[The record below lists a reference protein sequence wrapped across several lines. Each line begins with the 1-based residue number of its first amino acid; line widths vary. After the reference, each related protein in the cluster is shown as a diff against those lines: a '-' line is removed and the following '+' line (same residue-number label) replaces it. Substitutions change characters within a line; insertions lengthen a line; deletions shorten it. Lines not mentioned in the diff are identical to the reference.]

1 MIKVVSV
8 GKIKNKELTSI
19 IEDYERRLIKYIN
32 LKIIEVDDV
41 SYDDVEKS
49 IELEYQSIMK
59 QVKESDYL
67 IVLDIDGIQLSS
79 KELSNKLEQI
89 FMNHSDIVFVI
100 GGSNGL
106 SPKLKEKARIKLSF
120 SKLTFPHQLFR
131 LMLMEQIYRSFK
143 IMKNETYHK

>member
-8 GKIKNKELTSI
+8 GKIKNKELTSV
-19 IEDYERRLIKYIN
+19 IEDYKRRLIKYTN

>member
-1 MIKVVSV
+1 MSV
-8 GKIKNKELTSI
+8 GKIKNKELTSV
-19 IEDYERRLIKYIN
+19 IEDYERRLIKYTN